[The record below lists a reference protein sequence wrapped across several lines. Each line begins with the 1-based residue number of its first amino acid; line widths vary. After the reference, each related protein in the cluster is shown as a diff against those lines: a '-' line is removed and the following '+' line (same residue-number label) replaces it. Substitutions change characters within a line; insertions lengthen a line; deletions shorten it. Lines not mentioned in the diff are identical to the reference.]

1 MRKEK
6 LKTIILTLLIF
17 SSVILSVQIWILN
30 PVWSERIGPK
40 TFIENLFTAQEG
52 LNINDTGAFD
62 SLFSPRSFVFTYND
76 GRLFFNTTEQEG
88 EEIRS
93 LFNSSIL
100 SALSQKEST
109 EINETEWQ
117 TMLKS
122 NSIYADYGVA
132 VSAKALSEFLGGRA
146 EDTGVYSFDQAVIAF
161 DQIGDASVICFR
173 NSAEN
178 KQIKISLPKNQEIR
192 EVYSRNSAS
201 EKESY
206 SYAFEINL
214 DKKVTESQVQQS
226 VIMDSYV
233 LIPIEPVTMNTIRS
247 KNIEFTEEGTEK
259 VLELFGYN
267 PKIARKFVESNG
279 NVLYIDTSSTLK
291 FYPENGTIEYTA
303 SKDGGIRIKGDGN
316 LSSIASGCGKLL
328 DDIGKTFEIDP
339 NVTLF
344 INSPLI
350 ENSENAYTIT
360 FDYLFNGNSI
370 EQDSHSCEIVVENG
384 KIKSFVGVLVN
395 YEFVAETEKANALD
409 ALEALYTT
417 QGQDVLVID
426 ELRTGYV
433 KKEGSMEMQWIATV
447 DGKITVV
454 GNDLR
459 VAPTL

>member
-30 PVWSERIGPK
+30 PVWSERIGPR
-40 TFIENLFTAQEG
+40 TFFEQLFTKQEG
-52 LNINDTGAFD
+52 LNINDTGAVN

-88 EEIRS
+88 EEIRN
-93 LFNSSIL
+93 LFNTAIL
-100 SALSQKEST
+100 SALSQKERA

-122 NSIYADYGVA
+122 NSIYADYSVA
-132 VSAKALSEFLGGRA
+132 VSVKALSEFLGGRA
-146 EDTGVYSFDQAVIAF
+146 SDIGIYSFDQAVIAF

-173 NSAEN
+173 NSEEN
-178 KQIKISLPKNQEIR
+178 KQIRISLPKNQEIKGL
-192 EVYSRNSAS
+192 YSRNSAS
-201 EKESY
+201 EKESH

-226 VIMDSYV
+226 VLMDSYV
-233 LIPIEPVTMNTIRS
+233 LIPIEPVTMNTIHA
-247 KNIEFTEEGTEK
+247 KNIEFTDEGMEK
-259 VLELFGYN
+259 LLELFGYN

-279 NVLYIDTSSTLK
+279 NVLFIDTSSTLK
-291 FYPENGTIEYTA
+291 FYPESGTIEYTA
-303 SKDGGIRIKGDGN
+303 SRDGGITIKGDGN

-328 DDIGKTFEIDP
+328 DDIHKLFEFDP

-350 ENSENAYTIT
+350 ENNQNTYTIT

-370 EQDSHSCEIVVENG
+370 EQDTHSCKIVVENG
-384 KIKSFVGVLVN
+384 KIKSFFGTLIN
-395 YEFVAETEKANALD
+395 YEFVAESEKANALD
-409 ALEALYTT
+409 ALEVLYTA
-417 QGQDVLVID
+417 QNQDVLVID

-433 KKEGSMEMQWIATV
+433 QKNGIIEMQWLATV
-447 DGKITVV
+447 DGETIAV
-454 GNDLR
+454 GNDL
-459 VAPTL
+459 